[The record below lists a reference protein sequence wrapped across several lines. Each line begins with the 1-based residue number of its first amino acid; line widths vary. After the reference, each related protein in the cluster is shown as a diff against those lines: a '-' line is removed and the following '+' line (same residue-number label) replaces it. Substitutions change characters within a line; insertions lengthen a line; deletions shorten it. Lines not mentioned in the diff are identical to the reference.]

1 MRYSLIAISVIFTFI
16 WGGSFIIEKGPS
28 SLEKLFVS
36 QCGILVQNLEEFNLD
51 IGSKKSI
58 SSLKQDFTKVR
69 KIYRRA
75 SVLMDYFFPYE
86 RKFLNPPDLRRTEE
100 DNPDIIIDPNGL
112 QVIER
117 ILYADFSESSYNYLQ
132 QEVLLLLETVKRIR
146 DQPGLDFKF
155 SDALVFDA
163 LKAADIRL
171 VSMGITGFDSPLAL
185 NSLPESVEVLQ
196 GVKDILSEYQDK
208 MPDSLFSAAVILID
222 GGCNELLA
230 AKDFNSFDRLSF
242 IRTCADPLYTVLA
255 KIINTNNYQLPEER
269 RPLNRQATSI
279 FSPAL
284 FDINFFSPN
293 KRYQLTP
300 KRIELGK
307 LLFYDSILSPL
318 TGRSCATCH
327 DPGKAFSDGYKV
339 ALSVNEKRA
348 IKRNTPTLLNAALQT
363 RYFYDSRTSTLE
375 NQLNAV
381 VHNADEMGGSLQESI
396 PRLVNNEKYTRL
408 FSEAYNE
415 EMLTEYNIANA
426 ISSYVRTL
434 VQLDSRFD
442 KYMRGDNSALNDNE
456 KKGFNLFAGK
466 AKCATC
472 HYIPLFNGLVPP
484 EFVET
489 ESEVLGV
496 PAAASK
502 KNSKLSDDEGKYL
515 FTKSVVHKYAIK
527 TPTLR
532 NIALTAP
539 YMHNGVYKTLEEV
552 MNFYNKGGGAGL
564 GIAPGNQ
571 TLPAQPLNLTK
582 REIKNIILFLG
593 ALTDTA
599 TSK

>member
-1 MRYSLIAISVIFTFI
+1 MRYSLIVIPALFVLIT
-16 WGGSFIIEKGPS
+16 GGSFIIKKRPT

-36 QCGILVQNLEEFNLD
+36 RCGILVQKLEEFNRD
-51 IGSKKSI
+51 IGIKKEVSN
-58 SSLKQDFTKVR
+58 LKQDFTNIR
-69 KIYRRA
+69 KLYRRA
-75 SVLMDYFFPYE
+75 SVLLDYFFPYE
-86 RKFLNPPDLRRTEE
+86 RKLLNPPDLRRVEE
-100 DNPDIIIDPNGL
+100 DNPDIIIEPRGL

-117 ILYADFSESSYNYLQ
+117 ILYSEFSDASYGPLQ
-132 QEVLLLLETVKRIR
+132 QEVMLLTGLIKRI
-146 DQPGLDFKF
+146 GSETNLDFTF

-185 NSLPESVEVLQ
+185 NSLPESAEVLQ
-196 GVKDILSEYQDK
+196 GMKDILKEYEGK
-208 MPDSLFSAAVILID
+208 IPGSLLSAATGLID
-222 GGCNELLA
+222 KGCSDLSQ
-230 AKDFNSFDRLSF
+230 AKDFNSFDRLAF
-242 IRTCADPLYTVLA
+242 IRTVADPLYAVFV
-255 KIINTNNYQLPEER
+255 KIIFSGNFQLPEER
-269 RPLNRQATSI
+269 RPLNQEATSI

-293 KRYQLTP
+293 NRYQLTP
-300 KRIELGK
+300 ERIELGK
-307 LLFYDSILSPL
+307 SLFYDSVLSPL
-318 TGRSCATCH
+318 TGRSCASCH
-327 DPGKAFSDGYKV
+327 DPAKAFTDGYKV
-339 ALSVNEKRA
+339 ARSLDRNNP

-363 RYFYDSRTSTLE
+363 RYFYDSRTATLE

-381 VHNADEMGGSLQESI
+381 VHNAAEMGGSLKESI
-396 PRLVNNEKYTRL
+396 PRLKSNYKYARL
-408 FSEAYNE
+408 FAAAYNE
-415 EMLTEYNIANA
+415 EEITEYNIANA

-434 VQLDSRFD
+434 LRLDSRFD
-442 KYMRGDNSALNDNE
+442 RYMRGDNSALSNSE

-496 PAAASK
+496 PASSSK
-502 KNSKLSDDEGKYL
+502 RNIRLSDDEGKYL
-515 FTKSVVHKYAIK
+515 FTKALVHKHAMK

-539 YMHNGVYKTLEEV
+539 YMHNGVYKSLDEV
-552 MNFYNKGGGAGL
+552 MDFYNKGGGAAF

-571 TLPAQPLNLTK
+571 TLPAQPLHLTK
-582 REIKNIILFLG
+582 REMKNIISFLG
-593 ALTDTA
+593 ALTDT
-599 TSK
+599 KLF

>member
-1 MRYSLIAISVIFTFI
+1 M
-16 WGGSFIIEKGPS
+16 
-28 SLEKLFVS
+28 EKLFLS
-36 QCGILVQNLEEFNLD
+36 QCGILIQKLEEFKLD

-58 SSLKQDFTKVR
+58 SSLKQDFTNVR
-69 KIYRRA
+69 KIYRGA

-86 RKFLNPPDLRRTEE
+86 RRFLNPPDLRRTEE
-100 DNPDIIIDPNGL
+100 DNPGIILEPSGF

-117 ILYADFSESSYNYLQ
+117 LLYSNFSDSSYSELQ
-132 QEVLLLLETVKRIR
+132 QEISLLLETVKKIA
-146 DQPGLDFKF
+146 DQPGLTFKF
-155 SDALVFDA
+155 NDALVFDA

-185 NSLPESVEVLQ
+185 NSLPESVEVLK
-196 GVKDILSEYQDK
+196 GMKDILAEYQDK
-208 MPDSLFSAAVILID
+208 IPDSLFAAAIALID
-222 GGCNELLA
+222 KGCNNLTA
-230 AKDFNSFDRLSF
+230 AKDFNSFDRLAF
-242 IRTCADPLYTVLA
+242 IRAYADPLYAVLV
-255 KIINTNNYQLPEER
+255 KIIFTNNFQLPEER
-269 RPLNRQATSI
+269 RPLNQEATSI
-279 FSPAL
+279 FSPRL

-300 KRIELGK
+300 ERIELGK
-307 LLFYDSILSPL
+307 QLFYDSILSPL
-318 TGRSCATCH
+318 SGRSCATCH
-327 DPGKAFSDGYKV
+327 DPGKAFSDGQKV
-339 ALSVNEKRA
+339 ALSLDKKTK

-375 NQLNAV
+375 NQLNSV
-381 VHNADEMGGSLQESI
+381 VHNAEEMGGSLKESI
-396 PRLVNNEKYTRL
+396 PRLLGNKNYAQL
-408 FSEAYNE
+408 FAKAYKE
-415 EMLTEYNIANA
+415 EMATEYNVANA

-442 KYMRGDNSALNDNE
+442 RYMRGDNMALNKNE
-456 KKGFNLFAGK
+456 KNGFNLFAGK

-489 ESEVLGV
+489 ESEVIGT

-502 KNSKLSDDEGKYL
+502 KNSLLSEDEGKYL
-515 FTKSVVHKYAIK
+515 FTRSLVHKHAFK

-552 MNFYNKGGGAGL
+552 MDFYNKGGGAAL

-571 TLPAQPLNLTK
+571 TLPARPLNLSK
-582 REIKNIILFLG
+582 REIRNIISFLG
-593 ALTDTA
+593 ALTDTV
-599 TSK
+599 TSM

>member
-1 MRYSLIAISVIFTFI
+1 MRHSLIAISLVFILI
-16 WGGSFIIEKGPS
+16 WGGSFIIEKGPA

-36 QCGILVQNLEEFNLD
+36 QCGILVQKLGEFKND
-51 IGSKKSI
+51 IASKKEVG
-58 SSLKQDFTKVR
+58 SLRQDFTKIR
-69 KIYRRA
+69 KIYRRG
-75 SVLMDYFFPYE
+75 SVLIDYFFPYE
-86 RKFLNPPDLRRTEE
+86 RKLINPPDLRRTEE
-100 DNPDIIIDPNGL
+100 DNPDIIIEPNGL

-117 ILYADFSESSYNYLQ
+117 ILYVEFSESSYASLQ
-132 QEVLLLLETVKRIR
+132 QEVSLLLETVKRMAH
-146 DQPGLDFKF
+146 QPFKF
-155 SDALVFDA
+155 DDALVFDA

-185 NSLPESVEVLQ
+185 NSLPESVEVLK
-196 GVKDILSEYQDK
+196 GMKDILGEYEDK
-208 MPDSLFSAAVILID
+208 ITDSLFSAAMALID
-222 GGCNELLA
+222 RGCKDLLA
-230 AKDFNSFDRLSF
+230 AKDFNSFDRLAF
-242 IRTCADPLYTVLA
+242 IRSCADPLYTVLVN
-255 KIINTNNYQLPEER
+255 ISITDHYQLPEER
-269 RPLNRQATSI
+269 RPLNQAATSI
-279 FSPAL
+279 FSPTF

-327 DPGKAFSDGYKV
+327 NPRKAFSDGYKV
-339 ALSVNEKRA
+339 ALSVDKKKE

-381 VHNADEMGGSLQESI
+381 VHNAAEMGGSLKESI
-396 PRLVNNEKYTRL
+396 PRLIGNERYARL
-408 FSEAYNE
+408 FAEAYYE
-415 EMLTEYNIANA
+415 EMVTEYNIANA

-434 VQLDSRFD
+434 VRLDSRFD
-442 KYMRGDNSALNDNE
+442 RYMRGNDAAMNNDE
-456 KKGFNLFAGK
+456 KRGFNLFAGK

-496 PAAASK
+496 PATAAK
-502 KNSKLSDDEGKYL
+502 KNNKLSDDEGKYL
-515 FTKSVVHKYAIK
+515 FTKSVVHKHAIK

-532 NIALTAP
+532 NITLTAP
-539 YMHNGVYKTLEEV
+539 YMHNGVYKNLEAV
-552 MNFYNKGGGAGL
+552 MDFYNKGGGAAL

-599 TSK
+599 ASK